1 MAKIGI
7 KDIIT
12 TSDRASEVFDKAV
25 STSEQKM
32 FDEVL
37 LLIKNLETT
46 PQGNIKTSIANLK
59 RVQQIRSKLYRLANN
74 KDYLQAVRELVG
86 TFDTLYRQQ
95 LQFYAAKNQ
104 STVTEQ
110 KHNLVKT
117 IARENTIAA
126 LTGDGLAAN
135 VTTQLDKMLLR
146 AVTSGAR
153 FADLQ
158 KELSD
163 YLLTNEGGNGALSR
177 YAKTYAVTALS
188 QYAGQNNKLFTDDL
202 DTEWYEYVGSEIE
215 TTRPFCEACLKK
227 RYIHRSEFH
236 NLLRGHIHIVGGDD
250 IDVKLY
256 DKTDLPYGMI
266 DGTNEEN
273 LQINVGGWNCRH
285 QLIPI
290 AAEAVPENIRKE
302 IESNPQPK
310 EKSLWQM
317 LYEQNKDIFE
327 YTIAKAKIY
336 GVETTKAYDQNI
348 STREEFMKSLRD
360 IDYQRNQKEQEY
372 STMFRQAELVLS
384 EALQEGYNDI
394 QQEAQNVVLQCNPDN
409 LKTNVQYESNK
420 SLLKSAIRSLLDK
433 IQAYKHDKPYKPNL
447 TQAEQAAID
456 KNNITLEKLLGIVK
470 GAQMSIERADK
481 QSANPKHVSK
491 YIPNKN
497 GEYKDSAGNK
507 YSLNPDYNPQRDR
520 KYSINCATCVPAFLL
535 RTRGFNISAKACV
548 EKSGSMNEKISKGA
562 EWYKMWKNIDGTP
575 AEIISIKD
583 FMQLRNYKQMTPDRY
598 REFFELACNEDGL
611 YELSIGWKKAN
622 GGGGHATII
631 QRDNGNLYRIE
642 PQEYNEYN
650 GVRFTI
656 DSLCKQGE
664 TMPHA
669 IRGIVRIDN
678 KVFDTDY
685 ANLFVW

>member
-12 TSDRASEVFDKAV
+12 TSDRASAVFDKAV

-59 RVQQIRSKLYRLANN
+59 RVQQIRTKLYRLANN

-95 LQFYAAKNQ
+95 LQFYAVKNQ
-104 STVTEQ
+104 STVAEQ
-110 KHNLVKT
+110 KHNLIKT

-215 TTRPFCEACLKK
+215 TTRPFCEACLQK

-236 NLLRGHIHIVGGDD
+236 DLLRGHIHIVSGDD

-256 DKTDLPYGMI
+256 DKTNLPYGMI
-266 DGTNEEN
+266 EGTNEEN

-290 AAEAVPENIRKE
+290 AAEAVPENIRQE
-302 IESNPQPK
+302 IEGVQRA
-310 EKSLWQM
+310 EKKAEELRKS
-317 LYEQNKDIFE
+317 KE
-327 YTIAKAKIY
+327 YTN
-336 GVETTKAYDQNI
+336 VETNAKGGLKATHKGHIVHSAQKEQTYFAEHLTSTDLELACQDQLYQWGHTAILRDESQTN
-348 STREEFMKSLRD
+348 SRGEFLPSLDLELDGKLMDIASVTNTTGTCGSALLHKNKQLAKVAKKTDFIGEDVCLYFYNKSQFSKNNVLRD
-360 IDYQRNQKEQEY
+360 IEYFKKHIKEWNMVQQLKHIHIVVRGEEE
-372 STMFRQAELVLS
+372 MFE
-384 EALQEGYNDI
+384 
-394 QQEAQNVVLQCNPDN
+394 
-409 LKTNVQYESNK
+409 
-420 SLLKSAIRSLLDK
+420 
-433 IQAYKHDKPYKPNL
+433 
-447 TQAEQAAID
+447 
-456 KNNITLEKLLGIVK
+456 
-470 GAQMSIERADK
+470 
-481 QSANPKHVSK
+481 
-491 YIPNKN
+491 
-497 GEYKDSAGNK
+497 
-507 YSLNPDYNPQRDR
+507 
-520 KYSINCATCVPAFLL
+520 F
-535 RTRGFNISAKACV
+535 
-548 EKSGSMNEKISKGA
+548 
-562 EWYKMWKNIDGTP
+562 
-575 AEIISIKD
+575 EI
-583 FMQLRNYKQMTPDRY
+583 
-598 REFFELACNEDGL
+598 
-611 YELSIGWKKAN
+611 
-622 GGGGHATII
+622 
-631 QRDNGNLYRIE
+631 
-642 PQEYNEYN
+642 
-650 GVRFTI
+650 
-656 DSLCKQGE
+656 
-664 TMPHA
+664 
-669 IRGIVRIDN
+669 
-678 KVFDTDY
+678 
-685 ANLFVW
+685 

>member
-7 KDIIT
+7 KDIIA
-12 TSDRASEVFDKAV
+12 TSDHASAVFDKAV

-59 RVQQIRSKLYRLANN
+59 RVQQIRSKLYKLANN

-86 TFDTLYRQQ
+86 VFDTLYRQQ
-95 LQFYAAKNQ
+95 LSFYAIKNQ
-104 STVTEQ
+104 SSVAEQ

-135 VTTQLDKMLLR
+135 VTAQLDKMLLR

-215 TTRPFCEACLKK
+215 TTRPFCEACLEK

-236 NLLRGHIHIVGGDD
+236 DLLRGHIHIVGGDD

-290 AAEAVPENIRKE
+290 ATEAVPENIRQE
-302 IESNPQPK
+302 IEGVK
-310 EKSLWQM
+310 RAEKKAEELR
-317 LYEQNKDIFE
+317 KIKE
-327 YTIAKAKIY
+327 YTN
-336 GVETTKAYDQNI
+336 VETNAKGGLKATHKGHIVHSANNEPTYFAENLTSTDLEFACQNQLYQWGHTAI
-348 STREEFMKSLRD
+348 LQNESQTNNGEFLPSLDLSLDGKLMDIASITNVAGSCGSALINKNRQLAKVAKKTGFVGNDVCLYFYNKTTFSKSNVLRD
-360 IDYQRNQKEQEY
+360 IEYFKKHLKEWN
-372 STMFRQAELVLS
+372 SV
-384 EALQEGYNDI
+384 
-394 QQEAQNVVLQCNPDN
+394 QQ
-409 LKTNVQYESNK
+409 
-420 SLLKSAIRSLLDK
+420 I
-433 IQAYKHDKPYKPNL
+433 KH
-447 TQAEQAAID
+447 IH
-456 KNNITLEKLLGIVK
+456 IVVK
-470 GAQMSIERADK
+470 GE
-481 QSANPKHVSK
+481 
-491 YIPNKN
+491 
-497 GEYKDSAGNK
+497 E
-507 YSLNPDYNPQRDR
+507 
-520 KYSINCATCVPAFLL
+520 
-535 RTRGFNISAKACV
+535 NIF
-548 EKSGSMNEKISKGA
+548 EF
-562 EWYKMWKNIDGTP
+562 
-575 AEIISIKD
+575 EI
-583 FMQLRNYKQMTPDRY
+583 
-598 REFFELACNEDGL
+598 
-611 YELSIGWKKAN
+611 
-622 GGGGHATII
+622 
-631 QRDNGNLYRIE
+631 
-642 PQEYNEYN
+642 
-650 GVRFTI
+650 
-656 DSLCKQGE
+656 
-664 TMPHA
+664 
-669 IRGIVRIDN
+669 
-678 KVFDTDY
+678 
-685 ANLFVW
+685 

>member
-12 TSDRASEVFDKAV
+12 TSDRASAVFDKAV

-59 RVQQIRSKLYRLANN
+59 RVQQIRTKLYRLANN

-95 LQFYAAKNQ
+95 LQFYAVKNQ
-104 STVTEQ
+104 STVAKQ
-110 KHNLVKT
+110 KHNLIKT

-266 DGTNEEN
+266 EGTNEEN

-290 AAEAVPENIRKE
+290 AAEAVPENIRQE
-302 IESNPQPK
+302 IEGVK
-310 EKSLWQM
+310 RAETKAEELRKS
-317 LYEQNKDIFE
+317 KE
-327 YTIAKAKIY
+327 YTN
-336 GVETTKAYDQNI
+336 VETNAKGGLKATHKGHIVHSAQKEQTYFAEHLTSTDLELACQDQLYQWGHTAILRDESQTN
-348 STREEFMKSLRD
+348 SKGEFLPSLDLELDGKLMDIAPVTNTTGTCGSALLHKNKQLAKVAKKTDFIGEDVCLYFYNKSQFSKNNVLRD
-360 IDYQRNQKEQEY
+360 IEYFKKHIKEWNMVQQLKHIHIVVRGEEE
-372 STMFRQAELVLS
+372 MFE
-384 EALQEGYNDI
+384 
-394 QQEAQNVVLQCNPDN
+394 
-409 LKTNVQYESNK
+409 
-420 SLLKSAIRSLLDK
+420 
-433 IQAYKHDKPYKPNL
+433 
-447 TQAEQAAID
+447 
-456 KNNITLEKLLGIVK
+456 
-470 GAQMSIERADK
+470 
-481 QSANPKHVSK
+481 
-491 YIPNKN
+491 
-497 GEYKDSAGNK
+497 
-507 YSLNPDYNPQRDR
+507 
-520 KYSINCATCVPAFLL
+520 F
-535 RTRGFNISAKACV
+535 
-548 EKSGSMNEKISKGA
+548 
-562 EWYKMWKNIDGTP
+562 
-575 AEIISIKD
+575 EI
-583 FMQLRNYKQMTPDRY
+583 
-598 REFFELACNEDGL
+598 
-611 YELSIGWKKAN
+611 
-622 GGGGHATII
+622 
-631 QRDNGNLYRIE
+631 
-642 PQEYNEYN
+642 
-650 GVRFTI
+650 
-656 DSLCKQGE
+656 
-664 TMPHA
+664 
-669 IRGIVRIDN
+669 
-678 KVFDTDY
+678 
-685 ANLFVW
+685 

>member
-12 TSDRASEVFDKAV
+12 TSDRASAVFDKAV

-59 RVQQIRSKLYRLANN
+59 RVQQIRTRLYRLANN

-95 LQFYAAKNQ
+95 LQFYAVKNK
-104 STVTEQ
+104 STVAEQ
-110 KHNLVKT
+110 KHNLIKT

-135 VTTQLDKMLLR
+135 VTAQLDKMLLR

-153 FADLQ
+153 FSDQQ

-188 QYAGQNNKLFTDDL
+188 QYAGQNNKLFADDL

-266 DGTNEEN
+266 EGTNEEN

-290 AAEAVPENIRKE
+290 AAEAVPENIRQE
-302 IESNPQPK
+302 IEGVQRA
-310 EKSLWQM
+310 EKKAEELRKS
-317 LYEQNKDIFE
+317 KE
-327 YTIAKAKIY
+327 YTK
-336 GVETTKAYDQNI
+336 VETNAKGGLKATHKGHKVHTSETFFNDITASQLENDCQNI
-348 STREEFMKSLRD
+348 LFREGYSAIMLNEGARRKDGNEAPALDMELNGEKMDIRSITEPVEDYRNALNAKNKQLSHFLQEYPTEKAEAVCLYFHDSSLYSSAKVYTGYQRYL
-360 IDYQRNQKEQEY
+360 DYQHK
-372 STMFRQAELVLS
+372 
-384 EALQEGYNDI
+384 YNR
-394 QQEAQNVVLQCNPDN
+394 P
-409 LKTNVQYESNK
+409 TY
-420 SLLKSAIRSLLDK
+420 IRK
-433 IQAYKHDKPYKPNL
+433 IVCVINGEEP
-447 TQAEQAAID
+447 
-456 KNNITLEKLLGIVK
+456 IVK
-470 GAQMSIERADK
+470 I
-481 QSANPKHVSK
+481 
-491 YIPNKN
+491 
-497 GEYKDSAGNK
+497 
-507 YSLNPDYNPQRDR
+507 
-520 KYSINCATCVPAFLL
+520 
-535 RTRGFNISAKACV
+535 
-548 EKSGSMNEKISKGA
+548 
-562 EWYKMWKNIDGTP
+562 
-575 AEIISIKD
+575 
-583 FMQLRNYKQMTPDRY
+583 
-598 REFFELACNEDGL
+598 
-611 YELSIGWKKAN
+611 
-622 GGGGHATII
+622 
-631 QRDNGNLYRIE
+631 
-642 PQEYNEYN
+642 
-650 GVRFTI
+650 FT
-656 DSLCKQGE
+656 
-664 TMPHA
+664 
-669 IRGIVRIDN
+669 
-678 KVFDTDY
+678 F
-685 ANLFVW
+685 

>member
-12 TSDRASEVFDKAV
+12 TSDRASAVFDKAV

-59 RVQQIRSKLYRLANN
+59 RVQQIRTKLYRLANN

-95 LQFYAAKNQ
+95 LQFYAVKNQ
-104 STVTEQ
+104 STMAEQ
-110 KHNLVKT
+110 KYNLIKT

-266 DGTNEEN
+266 EGTNEEN

-290 AAEAVPENIRKE
+290 AAEAVPENIRQE
-302 IESNPQPK
+302 IEGVK
-310 EKSLWQM
+310 RAETKAEELRKS
-317 LYEQNKDIFE
+317 KE
-327 YTIAKAKIY
+327 YTN
-336 GVETTKAYDQNI
+336 VETNAKGGLKATHKGHIVHSAQKEQTYFAEHLTSTDLELACQDQLYQWGHTAILRDESQTN
-348 STREEFMKSLRD
+348 SKGEFLPSLDLELDGKLMDIASVTNTTGTCGSALLHKNKQLAKVAKKTDFIGEDVCLYFYNKSQFSKNNVLRD
-360 IDYQRNQKEQEY
+360 IEYFKKHIKEWNMVQQLKHIHIVVRGEEE
-372 STMFRQAELVLS
+372 MFE
-384 EALQEGYNDI
+384 
-394 QQEAQNVVLQCNPDN
+394 
-409 LKTNVQYESNK
+409 
-420 SLLKSAIRSLLDK
+420 
-433 IQAYKHDKPYKPNL
+433 
-447 TQAEQAAID
+447 
-456 KNNITLEKLLGIVK
+456 
-470 GAQMSIERADK
+470 
-481 QSANPKHVSK
+481 
-491 YIPNKN
+491 
-497 GEYKDSAGNK
+497 
-507 YSLNPDYNPQRDR
+507 
-520 KYSINCATCVPAFLL
+520 F
-535 RTRGFNISAKACV
+535 
-548 EKSGSMNEKISKGA
+548 
-562 EWYKMWKNIDGTP
+562 
-575 AEIISIKD
+575 EI
-583 FMQLRNYKQMTPDRY
+583 
-598 REFFELACNEDGL
+598 
-611 YELSIGWKKAN
+611 
-622 GGGGHATII
+622 
-631 QRDNGNLYRIE
+631 
-642 PQEYNEYN
+642 
-650 GVRFTI
+650 
-656 DSLCKQGE
+656 
-664 TMPHA
+664 
-669 IRGIVRIDN
+669 
-678 KVFDTDY
+678 
-685 ANLFVW
+685 